1 MVWYSIVYPFGWWFQ
16 ICFFPPE
23 KGDDD
28 PKVMSMLS
36 PSYPQYTT
44 ITAASRPGTRVR
56 MSYPPQEPSL
66 ISLFCGFFKSRKKQT
81 TYIYIYILIWSV
93 GQLGLS
99 KIRIVRILDPVPK
112 NANLSRWGSDIRDMA
127 AATESWRPKRTASLR
142 LQNGQNHRPESLVKI
157 TCNYRHYIRKISKQK
172 VLLIGQLSYKKLG
185 CLLCLKRPDVA
196 HFVFPHCWFLG
207 KPWL

>member
-1 MVWYSIVYPFGWWFQ
+1 MILKWWACYRHHIPSI
-16 ICFFPPE
+16 PPSQQHRAQARE
-23 KGDDD
+23 FAC
-28 PKVMSMLS
+28 L
-36 PSYPQYTT
+36 THH
-44 ITAASRPGTRVR
+44 R
-56 MSYPPQEPSL
+56 SL
-66 ISLFCGFFKSRKKQT
+66 VSFHYFVDSSSLERNKQH
-81 TYIYIYILIWSV
+81 IYIYIRIWSV

-207 KPWL
+207 KPWFSSWIL

>member
-81 TYIYIYILIWSV
+81 TYIYTHLECWPTWTFKNTDCEDLRSSAKKRKSLPLRV
-93 GQLGLS
+93 GHSWHGCCDWKLAAKTHSQFEAS
-99 KIRIVRILDPVPK
+99 KR
-112 NANLSRWGSDIRDMA
+112 
-127 AATESWRPKRTASLR
+127 
-142 LQNGQNHRPESLVKI
+142 
-157 TCNYRHYIRKISKQK
+157 SKP
-172 VLLIGQLSYKKLG
+172 S
-185 CLLCLKRPDVA
+185 P
-196 HFVFPHCWFLG
+196 W
-207 KPWL
+207 KPGENNM